1 MFSATKLTSEGVGC
15 QDVVVVLG
23 WSRVGCQ
30 IVVCL
35 GMFAVLG
42 SVCEPGSP
50 CDQQST
56 VAPQSDIGLKSV
68 VEDLKHLI

>member
-1 MFSATKLTSEGVGC
+1 MLDTRTWSLSQVG
-15 QDVVVVLG
+15 
-23 WSRVGCQ
+23 SRVVEGRSSDSQ

-50 CDQQST
+50 RDQQST

-68 VEDLKHLI
+68 VEDLNI